1 MKKRFLCLSMALLLL
16 CGCGASPS
24 SLLSSVE
31 ALKEQKAFHQYTESL
46 FCQEVNGN
54 TINLHYT
61 LANPEEYDIKTP
73 VISLGSLSKESFQ
86 KSISSLENMSA
97 ALSDFNYDALTARQ
111 QLTHDVLSDY
121 CQKELSASSLWYYE
135 EPLRPTTGT
144 HSELPILLAEYTFRK
159 TSDVTDY
166 LSLLS
171 CMEDYFK
178 EIIAFEQEKS
188 KLGLFMSDFA
198 ADTVID
204 ACYKFTENPKEN
216 YLITTFNTR
225 MDKLSGLSEEKKNL
239 YKEQNKTLVLN
250 DVIPAY
256 ENLATEL
263 TKIKNT
269 GKNSKGLCYFPDG
282 KEYYAYLVRSS
293 TGSDKT
299 ISDLQ
304 KATEKQRNSDF
315 LTLKKLLTE
324 HPELINVKDT
334 PIFEDDP
341 VKILKHLQEAMLT
354 DFSPAANTEF
364 DLNYVDASMEDTLAP
379 AFYLTAP
386 IDDTNHNVIYINKSN
401 GYTGIQLFTTLAH
414 EGYPGHLY
422 QTTESYEA
430 DLSPIR
436 SLLNY
441 PGYTEGWATYVEMLS
456 YDYAGLD
463 EKTAKM
469 HQTHQ
474 SAILSLYATA
484 DMGIHYDGWTL
495 ADTVSFFSTYGI
507 TDQTAIKS
515 IYELIVEEPAHYLKY
530 YIGYIEFLELK
541 KNAQEIFGEKYS
553 NRAFHDAV
561 IRIGPAPFDILS
573 KYLPMYYEN

>member
-1 MKKRFLCLSMALLLL
+1 MIFLIF
-16 CGCGASPS
+16 CGCYSPVD
-24 SLLSSVE
+24 SLLSSAE
-31 ALKEQKAFHQYTESL
+31 TLKEQKTFQKYTESL
-46 FCQEVNGN
+46 FCQEVNKN

-61 LANPEEYDIKTP
+61 LANPKAYDIQNP

-86 KSISSLENMSA
+86 NSISSLENMSA
-97 ALSDFNYDALTARQ
+97 ALSAFHYDALTSRQ
-111 QLTHDVLSDY
+111 QLTYDILCDY
-121 CQKELSASSLWYYE
+121 CQKELDASSLLYYK

-144 HSELPILLAEYTFRK
+144 HSELPVLLAEYTFRK

-171 CMEDYFK
+171 CIEDYFQ
-178 EIIAFEQEKS
+178 EIIVFEQEKS
-188 KLGLFMSDFA
+188 NLGLFMSAFA

-204 ACYKFTENPKEN
+204 ACRKFTENPEEN
-216 YLITTFNTR
+216 YLITTFNSR
-225 MDKLSGLSEEKKNL
+225 IDKLSCISDEKKNF
-239 YKEQNKTLVLN
+239 YKEKNHTLVLN
-250 DVIPAY
+250 DIIPAY
-256 ENLATEL
+256 ENLADAL

-269 GKNSKGLCYFPDG
+269 GKNNGGLCYFPDG
-282 KEYYAYLVRSS
+282 KTYYTFLVRSS
-293 TGSDKT
+293 TGSEKT
-299 ISDLQ
+299 ISELQ
-304 KATEKQRNSDF
+304 KATEQQRKTDF
-315 LTLKKLLTE
+315 LALHKLLTE
-324 HPELINVKDT
+324 YPELINAKDV
-334 PIFEDDP
+334 PILQDDP
-341 VKILKHLQEAMLT
+341 VKILNYLQTAMKN

-364 DLNYVDASMEDTLAP
+364 QLNYVDSSMEDTLAP

-386 IDDTNHNVIYINKSN
+386 IDEPSHNVIYINKSN

-430 DLSPIR
+430 DLPPIR
-436 SLLNY
+436 TLLNY

-463 EKTAKM
+463 KKTAKM
-469 HQTHQ
+469 YQTHQ

-495 ADTVSFFSTYGI
+495 ADTISFFSSYGI
-507 TDQTAIKS
+507 TDQSVIQS

-573 KYLPMYYEN
+573 KYLPVFYEN